1 MGGTII
7 YTAWWLIVRCRASCS
22 TRLCRRFAGWR
33 SCSRWLQTIQDGSLY
48 FQVWVITH
56 LSALC
61 STSLVPR
68 LFSTGTSLAAL
79 EFGSNISLLLF
90 EKANEILRPVS
101 CPVFLND
108 TLLNHSGGIIPI
120 HARWEMRLN
129 AHSCRTHRKR
139 AQGPE
144 GNRCVE
150 RATRVHMLTLLDEVV
165 AIEER
170 PDCVRREISLDGL
183 PHELL
188 AILNELVVTAGFHV
202 SRQFKSERERPRI
215 EDDMKAARPATS
227 LTKDGNVFRDERN
240 RRIAVR
246 ACSSPVGVPQRCSYP
261 TVMHVS
267 VYPVTAAMGAVEMC
281 RSESFTSF
289 DALENE
295 KRIVSMSGP
304 RNEHLVARSGNC
316 LRDGISIPQIPPP
329 LSHYTKVVAVEEGE
343 LMGALFGDRF
353 RD

>member
-1 MGGTII
+1 M
-7 YTAWWLIVRCRASCS
+7 RSS
-22 TRLCRRFAGWR
+22 SRL
-33 SCSRWLQTIQDGSLY
+33 LQTIQNGSL
-48 FQVWVITH
+48 FFHVGVTIH

-61 STSLVPR
+61 RTCLTSR
-68 LFSTGTSLAAL
+68 LCSTGTWLAAL

-108 TLLNHSGGIIPI
+108 TLLNHSGGIIAI

-129 AHSCRTHRKR
+129 AHSRRTHRKR

-150 RATRVHMLTLLDEVV
+150 RATRFHALALLDEIV
-165 AIEER
+165 AVEER
-170 PDCVRREISLDGL
+170 PDCFRREVSLDG
-183 PHELL
+183 PSDELL
-188 AILNELVVTAGFHV
+188 AILDELIVAAGFHI
-202 SRQFKSERERPRI
+202 SRQFKPERERPRI
-215 EDDMKAARPATS
+215 EDDMQAARPTTS
-227 LTKDGNVFRDERN
+227 LTKNGNVFRDERN

-246 ACSSPVGVPQRCSYP
+246 ARSSPVGVPQRCSYP
-261 TVMHVS
+261 IVMHVS

-316 LRDGISIPQIPPP
+316 LRDSISIPQIPPP
-329 LSHYTKVVAVEEGE
+329 LSHYTKVVAVDEGE
-343 LMGALFGDRF
+343 LMSALFGDRF